1 MGMMLSA
8 VRTFVAGAVLV
19 AAPAW
24 GQTASGKLQL
34 ELNAAQ
40 TTDKGCR
47 LVFVIKNDLGKSLT
61 RAGVEIAL
69 FNEAGVVDRLSVLEF
84 KDLVAGKTKVSR
96 FELSGVQCSNISRLL
111 VNGTTA
117 CEGEGV
123 EPQTCQGALALS
135 SKAGI
140 EFGI

>member
-1 MGMMLSA
+1 MMTGA
-8 VRTFVAGAVLV
+8 VRVLAALAFLM
-19 AAPAW
+19 AAPAFA
-24 GQTASGKLQL
+24 QDVAGKLQL

-40 TTDKGCR
+40 STDKGCR

-61 RAGVEIAL
+61 RTGLEIAM
-69 FNEAGVVDRLSVLEF
+69 FNEKGVVDRLSVLEF

-96 FELSGVQCSNISRLL
+96 FELAGVQCANISRLL

-123 EPQTCQGALALS
+123 EPQLCKGALALS

-140 EFGI
+140 EFGV

>member
-1 MGMMLSA
+1 MGMMTGF
-8 VRTFVAGAVLV
+8 VRTLV
-19 AAPAW
+19 AAAFLMAAPALA
-24 GQTASGKLQL
+24 QTASGKLQL

-47 LVFVIKNDLGKSLT
+47 LVFVIKNDTGKSLT
-61 RAGVEIAL
+61 RAGLEIAL

-123 EPQTCQGALALS
+123 EPQTCQAALTLS

>member
-1 MGMMLSA
+1 LIVATALTVASA
-8 VRTFVAGAVLV
+8 
-19 AAPAW
+19 AA
-24 GQTASGKLQL
+24 QTPSGKLQL

-40 TTDKGCR
+40 PTDKGCR

-61 RAGVEIAL
+61 RTGLEIAL

-96 FELSGVQCSNISRLL
+96 FELSGVQCPNISRLL

-123 EPQTCQGALALS
+123 EPQLCQGSLSLS

>member
-1 MGMMLSA
+1 MVTM
-8 VRTFVAGAVLV
+8 AGAVRALT
-19 AAPAW
+19 AASLLASTPALAE
-24 GQTASGKLQL
+24 TASGKLQL

-47 LVFVIKNDLGKSLT
+47 LVFVIKNDLGKSLART
-61 RAGVEIAL
+61 GLEIAL

-84 KDLVAGKTKVSR
+84 KDLVSGKTKVSR
-96 FELSGVQCSNISRLL
+96 FELPGVQCANISRLL

-123 EPQTCQGALALS
+123 EPQLCQGALALS

-140 EFGI
+140 ELGI

>member
-1 MGMMLSA
+1 MGTIVKA
-8 VRTFVAGAVLV
+8 VRTSAIAALLASSPVL
-19 AAPAW
+19 A
-24 GQTASGKLQL
+24 QTPGKLQL

-40 TTDKGCR
+40 PTDKGCR
-47 LVFVIKNDLGKSLT
+47 LVFVIKNDLGASLT
-61 RAGVEIAL
+61 RAALEIAM

-96 FELSGVQCSNISRLL
+96 FELAGVQCTNISRLL
-111 VNGTTA
+111 VNGATA
-117 CEGEGV
+117 CEGDGV
-123 EPQTCQGALALS
+123 QPQACQTALALS

>member
-1 MGMMLSA
+1 MARM
-8 VRTFVAGAVLV
+8 VRALAAAGLFA
-19 AAPAW
+19 AAPALA
-24 GQTASGKLQL
+24 QTAPGKLQL

-40 TTDKGCR
+40 PTDKGCR
-47 LVFVIKNDLGKSLT
+47 LVFVIKNELGASLT
-61 RAGVEIAL
+61 RAALEIAM

-96 FELSGVQCSNISRLL
+96 FELAGVQCSNISRLL
-111 VNGTTA
+111 VNGATA

-123 EPQTCQGALALS
+123 QPQACQTALALS